1 MPGREIGAG
10 ARILSLHSERP
21 ASPLGRTHSMAQQA
35 ERSLSSRHNHQ
46 DQGEFLRSLSS
57 ARSADIVGP
66 RTSHPHAHKLGQE
79 IDIVEARLQRSL
91 STDKT

>member
-1 MPGREIGAG
+1 M
-10 ARILSLHSERP
+10 
-21 ASPLGRTHSMAQQA
+21 
-35 ERSLSSRHNHQ
+35 
-46 DQGEFLRSLSS
+46 
-57 ARSADIVGP
+57 GP